1 MPKTHN
7 ATKDGPPPKKQ
18 KKNTT
23 PTAAPVDVSKPPAF
37 SPELMKQMIQALE
50 EKQSAEKKSA
60 EKAKKKTSTPKK
72 KLGKTPPKPSVS
84 AEEVW
89 ADDSDGENQQIKP
102 MKSLNSIGENDAVIG
117 NLNENENFFDATAE
131 LITTG
136 NAGVQ
141 GIPPQT
147 FGTVEKITPS
157 GSESQSGTKNDD
169 KSEDGPEEDSK
180 DDEKTKLNKEMA
192 SGKAKINANIKKLHL
207 AIEKQGKRNE
217 DFKGEHLKLKACGE
231 ENNSSELLTFRKNFL
246 NMMAKFQ
253 DKLADI
259 TWEEEYE
266 VKNHLTK
273 EMETN
278 TRTESALHTL
288 AQFLRTAANYVDS
301 KNVAAETVKAE
312 IKDLRAKY
320 KLARAKKAELEDEEW
335 DLQATEEVA

>member
-117 NLNENENFFDATAE
+117 NLNENEKGKWVSE
-131 LITTG
+131 KYG
-136 NAGVQ
+136 NK
-141 GIPPQT
+141 IPHMYSIKAR
-147 FGTVEKITPS
+147 KI
-157 GSESQSGTKNDD
+157 
-169 KSEDGPEEDSK
+169 
-180 DDEKTKLNKEMA
+180 
-192 SGKAKINANIKKLHL
+192 
-207 AIEKQGKRNE
+207 
-217 DFKGEHLKLKACGE
+217 
-231 ENNSSELLTFRKNFL
+231 
-246 NMMAKFQ
+246 
-253 DKLADI
+253 
-259 TWEEEYE
+259 
-266 VKNHLTK
+266 
-273 EMETN
+273 
-278 TRTESALHTL
+278 
-288 AQFLRTAANYVDS
+288 
-301 KNVAAETVKAE
+301 
-312 IKDLRAKY
+312 
-320 KLARAKKAELEDEEW
+320 
-335 DLQATEEVA
+335 